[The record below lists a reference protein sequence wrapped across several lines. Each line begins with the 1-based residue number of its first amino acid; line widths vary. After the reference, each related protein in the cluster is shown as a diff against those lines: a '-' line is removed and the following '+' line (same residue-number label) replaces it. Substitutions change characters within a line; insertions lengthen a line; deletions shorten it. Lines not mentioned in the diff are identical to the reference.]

1 MKNIDGQLLKQM
13 IISGTNN
20 LYNHYPEVD
29 SLNVFPV
36 PDGDTGMNMNLTM
49 SSGMKEIQNRND
61 SEVYP
66 IAVAFSKGLL
76 MGARG
81 NSGVITSQIF
91 RGFAQS
97 LEGKKVMNAVDLA
110 EAFVNGSEVAYKA
123 VIRPVEG
130 TILTVIRE
138 ASKAMLAH
146 GNSDLAIEI
155 AFAIL

>member
-61 SEVYP
+61 NDVFA
-66 IAVAFSKGLL
+66 IAVPVSSPVRF
-76 MGARG
+76 
-81 NSGVITSQIF
+81 
-91 RGFAQS
+91 FAVLPS
-97 LEGKKVMNAVDLA
+97 L
-110 EAFVNGSEVAYKA
+110 
-123 VIRPVEG
+123 
-130 TILTVIRE
+130 
-138 ASKAMLAH
+138 
-146 GNSDLAIEI
+146 
-155 AFAIL
+155 